1 MARAKAPICD
11 HLQPGLDNEAMAAIT
26 DPLGLRLPDEA
37 RVWWGWHDGVPGIE
51 SAAPERHLGPGN
63 FAYTPLTQAAQ
74 WYVRMRELAHLT
86 ARTVAERNQNDPYV
100 DPERT
105 WPRTRFPL
113 FAPNGYDV
121 VAFECDVAA
130 GAPSPIYYFDLEG
143 GGFTHD
149 AGADSFA
156 QMIGWWR
163 EAFAE
168 GHIRYDPAQ
177 RVWHED
183 WAQLPDRVRR
193 SGVV

>member
-1 MARAKAPICD
+1 MS
-11 HLQPGLDNEAMAAIT
+11 QF
-26 DPLGLRLPDEA
+26 
-37 RVWWGWHDGVPGIE
+37 
-51 SAAPERHLGPGN
+51 SA
-63 FAYTPLTQAAQ
+63 
-74 WYVRMRELAHLT
+74 
-86 ARTVAERNQNDPYV
+86 
-100 DPERT
+100 
-105 WPRTRFPL
+105 
-113 FAPNGYDV
+113 
-121 VAFECDVAA
+121 
-130 GAPSPIYYFDLEG
+130 
-143 GGFTHD
+143 D